1 MNKCFK
7 VLDYYTC
14 LGYIALASSNMVIPI
29 CLPDISI
36 TLSTSLTEGGG
47 SEAVKTL
54 FAIIIIL
61 LCGFLSNRFGK
72 KLFLVSGYYL
82 IALGSLLASNSSNY
96 ISLLISIMIMGV
108 GSGSAIALINPLV
121 IDLHPNNSVKFLNIT
136 NAFYPIGIMLSAILF
151 GELLTI
157 GISWQ
162 SIFKIVSLITFTLGI
177 SLNIKKFPPIA
188 GHYRI
193 SLSLIK
199 NIFLLKKIW
208 LYIFIIFLAA
218 CIESVFTFW
227 SRSFIDVY
235 YDSFPRIGAIS
246 LVIFSSAMALGR
258 LVAANLY
265 QTISIDKLMFI
276 SAILGIVV
284 TLILPVTSN
293 IIIFFI
299 LLFMSG
305 ISISIFWPTILS
317 IANDDFDTDKTIL
330 TILLT
335 CFGVIG
341 MGVSPLITGYLGDIT
356 ELKFSFFLVPFY
368 FFLITMFCVKK
379 YTKK

>member
-1 MNKCFK
+1 
-7 VLDYYTC
+7 
-14 LGYIALASSNMVIPI
+14 
-29 CLPDISI
+29 
-36 TLSTSLTEGGG
+36 
-47 SEAVKTL
+47 
-54 FAIIIIL
+54 
-61 LCGFLSNRFGK
+61 
-72 KLFLVSGYYL
+72 
-82 IALGSLLASNSSNY
+82 
-96 ISLLISIMIMGV
+96 
-108 GSGSAIALINPLV
+108 
-121 IDLHPNNSVKFLNIT
+121 
-136 NAFYPIGIMLSAILF
+136 
-151 GELLTI
+151 
-157 GISWQ
+157 
-162 SIFKIVSLITFTLGI
+162 
-177 SLNIKKFPPIA
+177 
-188 GHYRI
+188 
-193 SLSLIK
+193 
-199 NIFLLKKIW
+199 
-208 LYIFIIFLAA
+208 
-218 CIESVFTFW
+218 
-227 SRSFIDVY
+227 
-235 YDSFPRIGAIS
+235 
-246 LVIFSSAMALGR
+246 MALGR

-265 QTISIDKLMFI
+265 QIISIDKLMFI

-335 CFGVIG
+335 CFGVTG

>member
-1 MNKCFK
+1 
-7 VLDYYTC
+7 
-14 LGYIALASSNMVIPI
+14 
-29 CLPDISI
+29 
-36 TLSTSLTEGGG
+36 
-47 SEAVKTL
+47 
-54 FAIIIIL
+54 
-61 LCGFLSNRFGK
+61 
-72 KLFLVSGYYL
+72 
-82 IALGSLLASNSSNY
+82 
-96 ISLLISIMIMGV
+96 MIMGV

-235 YDSFPRIGAIS
+235 YDSLPRIGAIS

-265 QTISIDKLMFI
+265 QIISIDKLMFI

-299 LLFMSG
+299 LLFLSG

-335 CFGVIG
+335 CFGVTG

-368 FFLITMFCVKK
+368 FFLKTMFFVKK
-379 YTKK
+379 VHKKMMF